1 MVKVKDRLA
10 MVAETFKPSTQEVGA
25 GKSLWVSGQPGLQG
39 ELQDSQNHIE
49 RSCLRSPPTKKKRK
63 QNKKQKKRGG
73 GEGEGGGGEVE
84 VVLLFLWLKVLSS

>member
-49 RSCLRSPPTKKKRK
+49 RSCLRSPPTKKKK
-63 QNKKQKKRGG
+63 KTKQKNRRR
-73 GEGEGGGGEVE
+73 EGEGREKE
-84 VVLLFLWLKVLSS
+84 EEEKLKSSCCSCG